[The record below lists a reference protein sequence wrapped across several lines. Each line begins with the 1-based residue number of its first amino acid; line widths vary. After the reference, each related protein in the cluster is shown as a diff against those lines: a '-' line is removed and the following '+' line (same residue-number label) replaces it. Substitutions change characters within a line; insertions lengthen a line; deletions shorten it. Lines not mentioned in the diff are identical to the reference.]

1 VWVKRD
7 GEGDEKALKVLV
19 VPSADVSDLI
29 SVLYKEPYF
38 AFIPGTIDCLLVRG
52 EDGIA
57 PVVSNRDAVDPSAI

>member
-1 VWVKRD
+1 MASSQSVWVKRD

-38 AFIPGTIDCLLVRG
+38 AYAEKQTH
-52 EDGIA
+52 
-57 PVVSNRDAVDPSAI
+57 